1 MGPKAL
7 RSKLEGNFLLC
18 KNVIFCREISEKGKK
33 ITLKVKDGKDIRRF
47 LFKSETCRMEIPE
60 IEFSSEFGS

>member
-1 MGPKAL
+1 
-7 RSKLEGNFLLC
+7 
-18 KNVIFCREISEKGKK
+18 VISAKGKK

-60 IEFSSEFGS
+60 IDFSSEFGT